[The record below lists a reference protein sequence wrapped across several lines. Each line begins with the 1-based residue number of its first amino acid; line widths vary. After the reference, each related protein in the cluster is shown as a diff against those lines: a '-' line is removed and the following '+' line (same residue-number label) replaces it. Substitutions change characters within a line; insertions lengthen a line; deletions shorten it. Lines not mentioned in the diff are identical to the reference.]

1 MRAERESS
9 PPNPPTH
16 PWSEI
21 APNLW
26 MGGHERTD
34 HEGFI
39 VPVVVEREFDI
50 VYSLYRDTGHG
61 PSAGV
66 EDHYLDIPDG
76 LLTAQQ
82 IREVYRFAAAATL
95 SWHSGRKVLI
105 RCRTGLNRSG
115 LVLAQVLVNNGSPV
129 EEAVELIRTRRHQR
143 AFTNQSFV
151 DYLTT
156 GLLLSAQLAALGTD
170 SDF

>member
-1 MRAERESS
+1 MRTEREPS
-9 PPNPPTH
+9 PPEPPAH

-21 APNLW
+21 VPNLW

-39 VPVVVEREFDI
+39 VPVVVEREFDV
-50 VYSLYRDTGHG
+50 VYSLHRDPGHG
-61 PSAGV
+61 PSTGV
-66 EDHYLDIPDG
+66 ADHYLAIPDG
-76 LLTAQQ
+76 LLTAEQL
-82 IREVYRFAAAATL
+82 REVYGFASAATL

-105 RCRTGLNRSG
+105 RCRSGLNRSG
-115 LVLAQVLVNNGSPV
+115 LVIAQVLVNNGSPV
-129 EEAVELIRTRRHQR
+129 EEAVELIRTRRSHR
-143 AFTNQSFV
+143 AFNNQSFV